1 MGSVGWY
8 FNSWLGFLKILG
20 DGKKNTRKNW
30 TYDAS
35 QKKPPKPMPPP
46 ITGPHPYCYGQTKP
60 KK

>member
-8 FNSWLGFLKILG
+8 FNSWLGLLKILG

-46 ITGPHPYCYGQTKP
+46 ITGPHPYCYG
-60 KK
+60 